1 MAKDAQTVATALK
14 KASEGTKQSNLV
26 AKLNAS
32 GIYREDGTELT
43 VKETPAVYKEYDKR
57 SNATLKEEAQDYA
70 DRLYAMKVG
79 NTNASADKK
88 INDLDTK
95 LQTAEL
101 NVKTQGDKLHSSYRN
116 EVRGITERVIKN
128 GTVTSSIFGELLDSA
143 KADYERKLMV
153 LNEEFAIKKG
163 NIEREISIV
172 EEQRK
177 SALIEYD
184 LKKALDFEKRLSELK
199 IQQTETNKEI
209 AEYNAKVKE
218 FEENYEENKRRTLEE
233 WRRAIEEGKVKI

>member
-1 MAKDAQTVATALK
+1 MAKDTQTVASALK
-14 KASEGTKQSNLV
+14 KATSGTQGNLV

-32 GIYREDGTELT
+32 GIYRSDGTELT

-57 SNATLKEEAQDYA
+57 TNATLKEEAQDYA
-70 DRLYAMKVG
+70 DRLYALKVG

-88 INDLDTK
+88 INDLNTK
-95 LQTAEL
+95 MQTAEL
-101 NVKTQGDKLHSSYRN
+101 DARTQGDKILSSYQDD
-116 EVRGITERVIKN
+116 VRGITETVIKN
-128 GTVTSSIFGELLDSA
+128 GTVTSSIFSELLDSA
-143 KADYERKLMV
+143 KADYERKLSV
-153 LNEEFAIKKG
+153 LNEEFAIKTG

-177 SALIEYD
+177 AALVEYD
-184 LKKALDFEKRLSELK
+184 LKKALDYEKRLSELK
-199 IQQTETNKEI
+199 IQQTENNKQV

-233 WRRAIEEGKVKI
+233 WRRAIERGVI